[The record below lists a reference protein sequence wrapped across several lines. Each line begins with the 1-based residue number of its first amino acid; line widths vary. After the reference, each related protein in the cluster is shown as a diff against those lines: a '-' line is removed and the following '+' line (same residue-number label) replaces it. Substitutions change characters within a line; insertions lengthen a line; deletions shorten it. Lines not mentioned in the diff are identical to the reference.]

1 MDNEQ
6 AKFILQAY
14 RPNGQ
19 DAHAPQFR
27 EALEQV
33 QRDPE
38 LARWFAAEQALDS
51 AISRKLKSTPVPSD
65 LKNTILAG
73 RKVIRTQR
81 WRERPPVVALAA
93 ALALLLVAAGYWLQ
107 TKPAKGALTLGA
119 FQRDMVAAFGTPHQ
133 FHGGSQTGEQ
143 IRQWLA
149 QHGGQA
155 DFASPAALKN
165 AREAAC
171 DVLDWHGRKVTLIC
185 YVAKLNGA
193 MKEMHLVVIDQAD
206 LPGVPRVEKPQ
217 FARVGDHATAAW
229 SQDDKLYVLAAQ
241 GDVGFLR
248 KFL

>member
-6 AKFILQAY
+6 ARFILQAY

-19 DAHAPQFR
+19 DAHDPQFQ

-51 AISRKLKSTPVPSD
+51 AISRKLKSAPVPPD
-65 LKNTILAG
+65 LKSTILAG
-73 RKVIRTQR
+73 RKVIHPKH
-81 WRERPPVVALAA
+81 WWEHPPVVALAA
-93 ALALLLVAAGYWLQ
+93 ALAFLLVAAGYWLQ
-107 TKPAKGALTLGA
+107 TKSPKDELTLAA
-119 FQRDMVAAFGTPHQ
+119 FQRDMAAAFGAPHQ
-133 FHGGSQTGEQ
+133 FHGGSQSGEQ

-165 AREAAC
+165 AKEAAC
-171 DVLDWHGRKVTLIC
+171 DVLDWRGRKVTLIC

-217 FARVGDHATAAW
+217 FAKVGDHATAAW
-229 SQDDKLYVLAAQ
+229 TQGDKIYVLAAQ
-241 GDVGFLR
+241 GDVGSLR